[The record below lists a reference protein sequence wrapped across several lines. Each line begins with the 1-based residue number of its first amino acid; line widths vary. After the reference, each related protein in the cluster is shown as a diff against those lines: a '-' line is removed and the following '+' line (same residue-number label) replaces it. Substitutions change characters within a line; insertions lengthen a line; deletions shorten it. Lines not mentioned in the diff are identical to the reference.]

1 MDPKIKK
8 IKTLKS
14 RDFLNSVIVDDD
26 GCINWKNDP
35 IFEGFRMSTINRVY
49 VYFLDKFGCLSAWS
63 RLRGKSKLALTKERI
78 DKASEYMEKD
88 FDLKRILKS
97 IKSSYK

>member
-1 MDPKIKK
+1 M
-8 IKTLKS
+8 
-14 RDFLNSVIVDDD
+14 NSVIVEDD

-97 IKSSYK
+97 IKSSYKSI